1 MLPFYFLKIA
11 KDSGC
16 GLCNQLYALSGC
28 IDHAIYTKQ
37 YQIIIVDDFLKEIH
51 TNNFIPLGEILDM
64 SFFQHFLFET
74 YKILLFD
81 KNNFNIAIDSVFFIE
96 AGEKNESIEIKTD
109 NCIHENTLFI
119 GKNTLITDFIKNHQN
134 KNGKI
139 NVHIKM
145 NNIPILFSTIVTN
158 GYLERDICIDTKKH
172 LQKDIYL
179 PSPQLYFGGSSQ
191 PSVFVTL
198 LQNIPFHN
206 SFHQYNE
213 KAMDKIIVNYKLHS
227 KQKINLIHLRLEE
240 DAIMS
245 FSNEKK
251 MTKDVFKKKMEDKYI
266 YLIKKYIDKEDFTIV
281 IANDY
286 DNSVVDF
293 LQTHNYCCSFSKKM
307 YPYRECNAI
316 HDLLFYKYCNHIFI
330 GVYESSFSY
339 TVMYKLFMKE
349 NFPLIH
355 SVIFK
360 MNEVNKEETVFTK
373 NSSVQH
379 IRQG

>member
-1 MLPFYFLKIA
+1 MFPFYFLKIA

-28 IDHAIYTKQ
+28 IDYAIYTKQ

-51 TNNFIPLGEILDM
+51 TNNFIPLREILDVPC
-64 SFFQHFLFET
+64 FQHFLFKK
-74 YKILLFD
+74 YQLLIFD
-81 KNNFNIAIDSVFFIE
+81 KNNLEITIASVFYVE
-96 AGEKNESIEIKTD
+96 AGEKKKTIEIKIDSYIQD
-109 NCIHENTLFI
+109 NTFFI
-119 GKNTLITDFIKNHQN
+119 SKNTPIIDFLENYES
-134 KNGKI
+134 KNGTI
-139 NVHIKM
+139 HVHINM
-145 NNIPILFSTIVTN
+145 NNIPVVFSTIVTN
-158 GYLERDICIDTKKH
+158 GYLEKNIHIDSKKH
-172 LQKDIYL
+172 LEKEIYL
-179 PSPQLYFGGSSQ
+179 PSPQLYFGGSFQ
-191 PSVFVTL
+191 PNVFVTL

-206 SFHQYNE
+206 SFHEYNE
-213 KAMDKIIVNYKLHS
+213 KTMNKMIVNYKLHS

-240 DAIMS
+240 DAILS
-245 FSNEKK
+245 FSNEKQIP
-251 MTKDVFKKKMEDKYI
+251 KDVFKKKMEDKYI
-266 YLIKKYIDKEDFTIV
+266 QLIKKYIDKEDFTIV

-293 LQTHNYCCSFSKKM
+293 LHSHNYCCSFSKKM

-316 HDLLFYKYCNHIFI
+316 HDLLFYKYCNHVFI

-349 NFPLIH
+349 NFPLIR

-360 MNEVNKEETVFTK
+360 MNEVNKPETIFTK
-373 NSSVQH
+373 NSSVQQ